1 MTCSKL
7 LVKTKLGFEKTV
19 SSRIKD
25 LDPTAKVIPSPRGF
39 KGLVIVES
47 EDIDEL
53 HNRILREVHEAER
66 VFRPQI
72 CTRATLE
79 NMSKAAL
86 ELARKYIGQ
95 NETFAVRTN
104 RRGKHD
110 FTSIDVNVVVGE
122 HVRRTTGATVN
133 LTNPDKTVWIE
144 IVGDEAFIAIVEG
157 IGYQRKLR
165 PGKYP
170 LYKLFWKLSIV
181 QMPYLGPLDA
191 VKNMGV
197 RIGREI
203 QNFEVK
209 ELVIAPIGLV
219 DALQLAEFIKAVIEG
234 IESRYEVQRK
244 SYGRRVQK
252 AKIYVEDLYSLVR
265 SRHDEVI
272 IVFEPEGEPISKLA
286 DELADLLLK
295 SRKRVNLLFGSRE
308 GIPLGVYRYSD
319 LVIDIAPGITL
330 STEYAVSS
338 ALIAIGTLLHEI
350 LGGENEGG
358 NTGSR

>member
-1 MTCSKL
+1 MSCNKL
-7 LVKTKLGFEKTV
+7 LVKTKLGFEKIV

-25 LDPTAKVIPSPRGF
+25 LDPTVKVIPSPNGF
-39 KGLVIVES
+39 KGLVLVES
-47 EDIDEL
+47 DNIDEL
-53 HNRILREVHEAER
+53 YGKILREVHEAER
-66 VFRPQI
+66 VFKPQT

-79 NMSKAAL
+79 DISKATV
-86 ELARKYIGQ
+86 ELAKKYIDRS
-95 NETFAVRTN
+95 ETFAVRTN
-104 RRGKHD
+104 RRGKHG

-122 HVRRTTGATVN
+122 HVRKATGASVN

-144 IVGDEAFIAIVEG
+144 IVKDEAFIAIVKG
-157 IGYQRKLR
+157 VGYQRKLR

-234 IESRYEVQRK
+234 VESRYEIQRK

-265 SRHDEVI
+265 SRYGEVI
-272 IVFEPEGEPISKLA
+272 IVFEPEGEPISKLTN
-286 DELADLLLK
+286 ELVELLLK
-295 SRKRVNLLFGSRE
+295 SKKRVNLLFGSRE
-308 GIPLGVYRYSD
+308 GIPLGVYRYAD
-319 LVIDIAPGITL
+319 LVVDIAPGITL
-330 STEYAVSS
+330 STEYAASS
-338 ALIAIGTLLHEI
+338 ALIAIGTLLHEM
-350 LGGENEGG
+350 LGGEHESSD
-358 NTGSR
+358 TSSR